1 MRFRGTGRF
10 ARTVVLGCGAAL
22 VAVGV
27 LAPIAP
33 AQAVVGSVFVSE
45 VSPWS
50 SANSPVAGDWFEL
63 TNTTASP
70 VTITGWKIDDN
81 SNLFSASLALTGITT
96 IAAGESV
103 IFVES
108 ASATI
113 ATLFRTTWW
122 GSVGASPASLQIGSY
137 TGTGAGLSSSG
148 DAVNIYDASGNL
160 ISNVSFGASTAAP
173 TLRSFD
179 NAAEATGSITT
190 LSTAGV
196 NGAFAAATPT
206 AGSTETGSPGV
217 IAGSPPPTTTT
228 APGATTTTTTP
239 PATTTT
245 VPGPSYGAWLGS
257 ANVSTVDLASTFT
270 TNLSGLDY
278 EGTGSSVPG
287 VIWGVVNGP
296 GTLYR
301 LVFDGSNWIPDTSS
315 DWGAGKALRYPTGLG
330 DADAEGVTFVGD
342 SSSVDGIYVS
352 TERDN
357 GASSTSR
364 LSVLRF
370 DPTAAGTSLTA
381 TNEWNLT
388 SDIPATGANLGLEA
402 ITWIQDSFLTANGF
416 YDDTKGHLYNPAE
429 YLNHGT
435 GLFFVGV
442 EGSGI
447 VYVYAL
453 SPDNTFARVTSFTAG
468 FSPTT
473 VIELQFDRDL
483 NDLWAVC
490 DNSCTG
496 RMNILRIDPSGHFD
510 VALRFERP
518 VNMPDTNNEG
528 FAIAP
533 ATYCVNGMKPVFWSD
548 DNDINTF
555 SLRSGTLPCAVISAD
570 PPVQVPE
577 FPLQFVAVGSG
588 LAMIGAWFLLRQ
600 RSTRT
605 SLAL

>member
-1 MRFRGTGRF
+1 MRFLGRGGF
-10 ARTVVLGCGAAL
+10 ARTVALGCGAAL

-33 AQAVVGSVFVSE
+33 AQAAVGSVFVSE

-50 SANSPVAGDWFEL
+50 SGNSPVAADWFEL

-70 VTITGWKIDDN
+70 VSIAGWKMDDN
-81 SNLFSASLALTGITT
+81 LNSFGSSVALTGITT
-96 IAAGESV
+96 IASGESV
-103 IFVES
+103 IFLESTS
-108 ASATI
+108 ASI

-122 GSVGASPASLQIGSY
+122 GGVAASPASLQIGTYS
-137 TGTGAGLSSSG
+137 GTGVGLSTAG
-148 DAVNIYDASGNL
+148 DAVNIYDASGTL
-160 ISNVSFGASTAAP
+160 ISNVIFGASTAPP
-173 TLRSFD
+173 TLKTFD
-179 NAAEATGSITT
+179 NAAAGTGAIST
-190 LSTAGV
+190 LSAVSV
-196 NGAFAAATPT
+196 NGAFAATTPA

-228 APGATTTTTTP
+228 APGATTTTAVP
-239 PATTTT
+239 VTTTT
-245 VPGPSYGAWLGS
+245 VPGPSYGPWPGS
-257 ANVSTVDLASTFT
+257 PNVSTVDLAPTFT
-270 TNLSGLDY
+270 SNLSGLDY
-278 EGTGSSVPG
+278 QGTGSGVPG

-301 LVFDGSNWIPDTSS
+301 LVFDGTNWIPDTSGG
-315 DWGAGKALRYPTGLG
+315 WGAGKALRYPSGLG
-330 DADAEGVTFVGD
+330 DPDSEGVTFVGD

-357 GASSTSR
+357 GASSTSK

-370 DPTAAGTSLTA
+370 DPAAAGTTLTA

-416 YDDTKGHLYNPAE
+416 FDDTKGHLYNPAE
-429 YLNHGT
+429 YPNHGT

-442 EGSGI
+442 EGRGI

-473 VIELQFDRDL
+473 VMDLQFDRDL

-490 DNSCTG
+490 DNSCAG
-496 RMNILRIDPSGHFD
+496 RMNVLRINPSGHFD

-518 VNMPDTNNEG
+518 ANLPNTNDEG

-533 ATYCVNGMKPVFWSD
+533 ATYCADGVKPVFWAD
-548 DNDINTF
+548 DNDLSTF
-555 SLRSGTLPCAVISAD
+555 SLRTGTLPCAAISVD

-588 LAMIGAWFLLRQ
+588 LAVIGAWFLLRR
-600 RSTRT
+600 RSTRP
-605 SLAL
+605 SLAR